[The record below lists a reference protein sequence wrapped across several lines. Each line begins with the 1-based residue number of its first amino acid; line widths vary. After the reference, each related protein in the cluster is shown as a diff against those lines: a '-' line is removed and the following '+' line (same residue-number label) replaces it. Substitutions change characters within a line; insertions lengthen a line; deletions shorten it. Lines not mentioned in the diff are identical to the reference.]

1 MANYSYSTP
10 YTGQQVPTLPP
21 GYLEAAT
28 APGRNL
34 AMGIASMGQNIG
46 KAIEQYRTKKDATET
61 ANQTRDTLAGMVQQQ
76 LASDPKYLAIQQY
89 MDTGALPEGVTEQDI
104 PRYTQKVMADREMLN
119 KFSGVLGDK
128 FLDMSLAKKKA
139 ALGDAA
145 MVLTQY
151 RNDQS
156 NEVRDAAAR
165 QQLAEGALRL
175 EKAKFDLEDIKAKR
189 EQQNILSGAIQ
200 YGLDQPTTTTQT
212 ERVTDTINFPPI
224 PGRVTPAVM
233 ATPSQAEATAAR
245 YYMGRYGQAAQDLQ
259 RYGSDLEKQA
269 NTLNLD
275 PRYTTKPN
283 DNAYQ
288 VFGASYQGLGFPTSL
303 PPTTFVNSEYESPI
317 EAAARVEA
325 NIRLKNEELAQ
336 SSAALRQAEIMSKS
350 PALQTI
356 GPRTLQTAQAAPPI
370 QLPPLTITQNVPT
383 QVPISYEDQSKRLTE
398 YLLKQGAK
406 PETLAMVPQ
415 ILSMVGQR
423 MPTRVEK
430 VGNLG
435 SVIRFGDKEQFV
447 PAKETNI
454 SDMLKVK
461 GLTIDFPEFRG
472 TAPTEAEAA
481 KFRDQYSNVL
491 ESRQTIAEL
500 LDIAKMGPAMQQTP
514 EVRTRANS
522 LASGLRGIERI
533 NIIGPGTITP
543 EDFKLLNSVIP
554 DPTAIFSLKKSNIQA
569 FETMLQKS
577 TRAIESK
584 AKSIGLETIRAQT
597 QPVTGASS
605 GNFKLVIG
613 KGIQPIQ

>member
-1 MANYSYSTP
+1 M
-10 YTGQQVPTLPP
+10 Q
-21 GYLEAAT
+21 
-28 APGRNL
+28 
-34 AMGIASMGQNIG
+34 
-46 KAIEQYRTKKDATET
+46 
-61 ANQTRDTLAGMVQQQ
+61 
-76 LASDPKYLAIQQY
+76 
-89 MDTGALPEGVTEQDI
+89 
-104 PRYTQKVMADREMLN
+104 
-119 KFSGVLGDK
+119 
-128 FLDMSLAKKKA
+128 
-139 ALGDAA
+139 
-145 MVLTQY
+145 
-151 RNDQS
+151 
-156 NEVRDAAAR
+156 
-165 QQLAEGALRL
+165 
-175 EKAKFDLEDIKAKR
+175 
-189 EQQNILSGAIQ
+189 
-200 YGLDQPTTTTQT
+200 
-212 ERVTDTINFPPI
+212 
-224 PGRVTPAVM
+224 
-233 ATPSQAEATAAR
+233 
-245 YYMGRYGQAAQDLQ
+245 
-259 RYGSDLEKQA
+259 
-269 NTLNLD
+269 
-275 PRYTTKPN
+275 
-283 DNAYQ
+283 
-288 VFGASYQGLGFPTSL
+288 
-303 PPTTFVNSEYESPI
+303 
-317 EAAARVEA
+317 
-325 NIRLKNEELAQ
+325 
-336 SSAALRQAEIMSKS
+336 
-350 PALQTI
+350 
-356 GPRTLQTAQAAPPI
+356 
-370 QLPPLTITQNVPT
+370 
-383 QVPISYEDQSKRLTE
+383 
-398 YLLKQGAK
+398 QGAK

-423 MPTRVEK
+423 MPTRVEQ

-481 KFRDQYSNVL
+481 KFRDQYSSVL

-584 AKSIGLETIRAQT
+584 AKGIGLESIKPRT

>member
-1 MANYSYSTP
+1 MATYSYSTP

-46 KAIEQYRTKKDATET
+46 KAIEQYRTKKADTEAATQSWET
-61 ANQTRDTLAGMVQQQ
+61 VSGLMQQQ

-89 MDTGALPEGVTEQDI
+89 METGALPEGVSQQDI
-104 PRYTQKVMADREMLN
+104 PRYTKKMEADREMLT
-119 KFSGVLGDK
+119 KFSSLGEK
-128 FLDMSLAKKKA
+128 FPDMSLAKKKA
-139 ALGDAA
+139 ALGDAV
-145 MVLTQY
+145 MVLNQY

-165 QQLAEGALRL
+165 QALKIGKYQLEGIESKLKQEEILR
-175 EKAKFDLEDIKAKR
+175 
-189 EQQNILSGAIQ
+189 GAIQ
-200 YGLDQPTTTTQT
+200 YGSNQPTTTTQM
-212 ERVTDTINFPPI
+212 EQVTDTINFPPI

-245 YYMGRYGQAAQDLQ
+245 YYMGKYGQAAKDIQ
-259 RYGSDLEKQA
+259 RYGSDIGAKA
-269 NTLNLD
+269 NALD
-275 PRYTTKPN
+275 VSQIRRFTGPISLGQEDPE
-283 DNAYQ
+283 AYINQ
-288 VFGASYQGLGFPTSL
+288 QF
-303 PPTTFVNSEYESPI
+303 ESPI
-317 EAAARVEA
+317 VAAARIEA
-325 NIRLKNEELAQ
+325 NTRLKQ
-336 SSAALRQAEIMSKS
+336 QQLRESEVAMQQAGIMSRS

-356 GPRTLQTAQAAPPI
+356 GQRTLQTAQEAPPI
-370 QLPPLTITQNVPT
+370 QQPPETRTRNVST
-383 QVPISYEDQSKRLTE
+383 QVPISYEDQSKRLTQ
-398 YLLKQGAK
+398 YLVQQGAK

-423 MPTRVEK
+423 MPTRVEQ

-447 PAKETNI
+447 PALKADI
-454 SDMLKVK
+454 GDMLKVK

-481 KFRDQYSNVL
+481 KFRDQYSSVL

-584 AKSIGLETIRAQT
+584 AKGIGLESIKPRT

-605 GNFKLVIG
+605 GNFKLVLG

>member
-61 ANQTRDTLAGMVQQQ
+61 ANQTRDTLSGMVHQQ
-76 LASDPKYLAIQQY
+76 LSSDPKYLAIQQY
-89 MDTGALPEGVTEQDI
+89 METGALPEGVTEQDI

-165 QQLAEGALRL
+165 QQLTLGALQ
-175 EKAKFDLEDIKAKR
+175 LEDAANKR
-189 EQQNILSGAIQ
+189 KQQNILTEAIR
-200 YGLDQPTTTTQT
+200 YGLEQPTTTTQMQQ
-212 ERVTDTINFPPI
+212 VTDTIEFPPM
-224 PGRVTPAVM
+224 PGVSTPAVQS
-233 ATPSQAEATAAR
+233 TPSQAEATAAR
-245 YYMGRYGQAAQDLQ
+245 YFMGRYGQAAQQLQQYGADLG
-259 RYGSDLEKQA
+259 RQA
-269 NTLNLD
+269 NALNVS
-275 PRYTTKPN
+275 PTYTTKPN
-283 DNAYQ
+283 DNAWKI
-288 VFGASYQGLGFPTSL
+288 FGAAYQGLGFPTSL
-303 PPTTFVNSEYESPI
+303 PPSSFINSEYETPI
-317 EAAARVEA
+317 DVAARVEA
-325 NIRLKNEELAQ
+325 NTRLKQQQLAESQ
-336 SSAALRQAEIMSKS
+336 AAMQQAGIMSRS

-356 GPRTLQTAQAAPPI
+356 APRILQPEQQAQPI
-370 QLPPLTITQNVPT
+370 QQPPETITRNVPT
-383 QVPISYEDQSKRLTE
+383 KVPISYEDQSKRLTQ
-398 YLLKQGAK
+398 YLLQQGAK

-430 VGNLG
+430 VDSIG

-447 PAKETNI
+447 PAKEANLDNI
-454 SDMLKVK
+454 LKVK
-461 GLTIDFPEFRG
+461 GLTIDFPEFQG

-481 KFRDQYSNVL
+481 KFRDQYSSVL
-491 ESRQTIAEL
+491 ESRQTIADL

-514 EVRTRANS
+514 EIRTRANA

-577 TRAIESK
+577 ARAIESK

-597 QPVTGASS
+597 QPITGASS
-605 GNFKLVIG
+605 GNFRLVLG

>member
-46 KAIEQYRTKKDATET
+46 KAIEQYRTKKAETET
-61 ANQTRDTLAGMVQQQ
+61 ADQTRDTLAGMVQQQ
-76 LASDPKYLAIQQY
+76 LSSDPKYLAIQQY

-165 QQLAEGALRL
+165 QALKIGKYQLEGIESKLKQEEILR
-175 EKAKFDLEDIKAKR
+175 
-189 EQQNILSGAIQ
+189 GAIQ
-200 YGLDQPTTTTQT
+200 YGSNQPTTTTQT

-233 ATPSQAEATAAR
+233 ATPSQTEATAAR
-245 YYMGRYGQAAQDLQ
+245 YYMGKYGKAAQDLQ

-283 DNAYQ
+283 DNAYK
-288 VFGASYQGLGFPTSL
+288 VFGASYQGLGFPTSV
-303 PPTTFVNSEYESPI
+303 PPTTFVNSDYETPI

-336 SSAALRQAEIMSKS
+336 SSAALQQAGIMSKS

-356 GPRTLQTAQAAPPI
+356 GPRTLQTAQEAPPI
-370 QLPPLTITQNVPT
+370 QLPPLTITQNIPT
-383 QVPISYEDQSKRLTE
+383 QVPISYEDQSKRLTQ
-398 YLLKQGAK
+398 YLVQQGAK

-423 MPTRVEK
+423 MPTRVEQ

-435 SVIRFGDKEQFV
+435 SIVSFGGNPGQFV
-447 PAKETNI
+447 PAPKADI
-454 SDMLKVK
+454 GDMLKVK

-472 TAPTEAEAA
+472 TAPTESEA
-481 KFRDQYSNVL
+481 KDFREQYDTNLKLRGQIVD
-491 ESRQTIAEL
+491 L
-500 LDIAKMGPAMQQTP
+500 LKLTSLGKTQLQTP
-514 EVRTRANS
+514 ENKAK
-522 LASGLRGIERI
+522 AQGLSRSIQATMRKDILGAGVVTEPDQKI
-533 NIIGPGTITP
+533 
-543 EDFKLLNSVIP
+543 LNAIIP
-554 DPTAIFSLKKSNIQA
+554 DPTVLFSWPSANKAALEGLLSRATSNLN
-569 FETMLQKS
+569 T
-577 TRAIESK
+577 K
-584 AKSIGLETIRAQT
+584 AKSIGLDSVSLNQSK
-597 QPVTGASS
+597 QPQSSS
-605 GNFKLVIG
+605 GRFTIVPG

>member
-1 MANYSYSTP
+1 M
-10 YTGQQVPTLPP
+10 QQ
-21 GYLEAAT
+21 
-28 APGRNL
+28 
-34 AMGIASMGQNIG
+34 
-46 KAIEQYRTKKDATET
+46 
-61 ANQTRDTLAGMVQQQ
+61 AG
-76 LASDPKYLAIQQY
+76 
-89 MDTGALPEGVTEQDI
+89 
-104 PRYTQKVMADREMLN
+104 
-119 KFSGVLGDK
+119 
-128 FLDMSLAKKKA
+128 
-139 ALGDAA
+139 
-145 MVLTQY
+145 
-151 RNDQS
+151 
-156 NEVRDAAAR
+156 
-165 QQLAEGALRL
+165 
-175 EKAKFDLEDIKAKR
+175 
-189 EQQNILSGAIQ
+189 
-200 YGLDQPTTTTQT
+200 
-212 ERVTDTINFPPI
+212 
-224 PGRVTPAVM
+224 
-233 ATPSQAEATAAR
+233 
-245 YYMGRYGQAAQDLQ
+245 
-259 RYGSDLEKQA
+259 
-269 NTLNLD
+269 
-275 PRYTTKPN
+275 
-283 DNAYQ
+283 
-288 VFGASYQGLGFPTSL
+288 
-303 PPTTFVNSEYESPI
+303 
-317 EAAARVEA
+317 
-325 NIRLKNEELAQ
+325 
-336 SSAALRQAEIMSKS
+336 IMSRS

-356 GPRTLQTAQAAPPI
+356 GQRTLQPAQETPPI
-370 QLPPLTITQNVPT
+370 QLPPLTITQNIPT
-383 QVPISYEDQSKRLTE
+383 QVPISYEDQSKRLTQ
-398 YLLKQGAK
+398 YLVQQGAK

-423 MPTRVEK
+423 MPTRVEQ

-447 PAKETNI
+447 PALKADI
-454 SDMLKVK
+454 GDMLKVK

-481 KFRDQYSNVL
+481 KFRDQYSSVL

-584 AKSIGLETIRAQT
+584 AKGIGLESIKPRT

>member
-1 MANYSYSTP
+1 
-10 YTGQQVPTLPP
+10 
-21 GYLEAAT
+21 
-28 APGRNL
+28 
-34 AMGIASMGQNIG
+34 MGQNIG

-76 LASDPKYLAIQQY
+76 LSADPKYLAIQQY

-104 PRYTQKVMADREMLN
+104 PRYTQKVQADREMLN

-165 QQLAEGALRL
+165 QQLKLVQYQ
-175 EKAKFDLEDIKAKR
+175 LEDIESKR
-189 EQQNILSGAIQ
+189 KQNEILRGAIQ
-200 YGLDQPTTTTQT
+200 YGTDQPTTTTQT
-212 ERVTDTINFPPI
+212 EQVTTEVPGAPMPPMPGENVPSVQGQPTFNEQGYFEALRRYQETTAPEVNIADIKAQLAQLEPMASETPRQFQIPTLKGGMGGMSSAVDRATITETPQQIAGRISEAI
-224 PGRVTPAVM
+224 PKVRALR
-233 ATPSQAEATAAR
+233 SQLES
-245 YYMGRYGQAAQDLQ
+245 AQKQ
-259 RYGSDLEKQA
+259 PLEM
-269 NTLNLD
+269 
-275 PRYTTKPN
+275 PRREQFLT
-283 DNAYQ
+283 Q
-288 VFGASYQGLGFPTSL
+288 
-303 PPTTFVNSEYESPI
+303 
-317 EAAARVEA
+317 VEA
-325 NIRLKNEELAQ
+325 Q
-336 SSAALRQAEIMSKS
+336 PSAM
-350 PALQTI
+350 PAPLS
-356 GPRTLQTAQAAPPI
+356 A
-370 QLPPLTITQNVPT
+370 PLTVTRNVST
-383 QVPISYEDQSKRLTE
+383 QVPISYEDQSKRLTQ
-398 YLLKQGAK
+398 YLLQQGAK

-423 MPTRVEK
+423 MPTRVEP
-430 VGNLG
+430 VGNIG
-435 SVIRFGDKEQFV
+435 SVVRFGDKEQFV
-447 PAKETNI
+447 PAQKTNI
-454 SDMLKVK
+454 SDTLKVK

-481 KFRDQYSNVL
+481 KFRDQYSSVL
-491 ESRQTIAEL
+491 ESRRAISDL
-500 LDIAKMGPAMQQTP
+500 LDIAKMGTAMQQTP
-514 EVRTRANS
+514 EIRTRANS
-522 LASGLRGIERI
+522 LVSGLRGVERI

-577 TRAIESK
+577 ARAIESK

-605 GNFKLVIG
+605 GNFRLVPG